1 MKISCER
8 ANREVGGLLLMTLL
22 ICLVLGILIG
32 SYLSLIQNQNL
43 TVSRGQAWNN
53 ALSVAESGVEE
64 AMAHLNSGVSS
75 NNLAVNSW
83 VSLGGGVYQKT
94 NFVGDSYSIVNIM
107 ISPAVATPAPV
118 VVSTSHVPGPLSRP
132 ELSRTVQ
139 VTT

>member
-8 ANREVGGLLLMTLL
+8 ANRELGGLLLMTLL
-22 ICLVLGILIG
+22 VCLVLGILIG

-43 TVSRGQAWNN
+43 TGSRGQAWNN

-64 AMAHLNSGVSS
+64 ALAHLNSGVSS

-94 NFVGDSYSIVNIM
+94 NFVGDSYSIVN
-107 ISPAVATPAPV
+107 
-118 VVSTSHVPGPLSRP
+118 
-132 ELSRTVQ
+132 
-139 VTT
+139 